1 MEISELKTVQKIAKE
16 ILFDIIDV
24 CDNNN
29 IEYFLLYGSLL
40 GAVRH
45 KGIIPWDD
53 DIDIGMT
60 RENYMKFLSIADEQL
75 SKENEVVLMGS
86 LETLSEIKVGR
97 KGTIYCLK
105 EAKDLNIASEITV
118 DIFLIDYIKE
128 KSKSIMKLDGK
139 IRRFLRLCSLCWDE
153 KKLLFISIDKSTHRF
168 KFFYKFGLMLM
179 HILRLLL
186 GEDKIN
192 RLIYSIYV
200 DESKTSGQVGCA
212 LFDNYTYPANYNII
226 QLPFEGRMINVADN
240 YDVVLTRE
248 YGNYMELPP
257 EDKRYNSHLED
268 WILMIEEQSK
278 N

>member
-1 MEISELKTVQKIAKE
+1 MEISELKMVQKIAKE

-45 KGIIPWDD
+45 KGVIPWDD

-75 SKENEVVLMGS
+75 SEENEVVLMGS
-86 LETLSEIKVGR
+86 RETLSEIKVGR

-105 EAKDLNIASEITV
+105 EAKNLNIASEITV

-128 KSKSIMKLDGK
+128 KSKFRMKLDGK

-168 KFFYKFGLMLM
+168 KVFYKFGLMLM

-186 GEDKIN
+186 REDGIN
-192 RLIYSIYV
+192 KLIYNMYV
-200 DESKTSGQVGCA
+200 DQSNTSDQIGCA
-212 LFDNYTYPANYNII
+212 LFDNYTYPANYSII
-226 QLPFEGRMINVADN
+226 QLPFEGRMINAADSYN
-240 YDVVLTRE
+240 VILTRE
-248 YGNYMELPP
+248 YGNYLELPP

-268 WILMIEEQSK
+268 WILFIEEQSK